1 MNANNLRSKK
11 NRDAACKVIIMYF
24 DLKEKYHKKGF
35 KSVKSF
41 DRWFSKNEGKVRV
54 HDYLKYPE
62 DK

>member
-1 MNANNLRSKK
+1 MKSENFE
-11 NRDAACKVIIMYF
+11 VIIMYF